1 MLGGLYEREDELARV
16 DALMTAAGASR
27 GGVLLIT
34 GPAGI
39 GKTVLLESARER
51 AGQAGMRVLAG
62 RGRELESGFSFGVVR
77 QLFEP
82 LLAGASAVEREALLA
97 GAARRALI
105 ALEDFRGQAGAVPLE
120 AESEPPFAVMHGL
133 YWLVVNASAAAPLL
147 VAVDDLHWADQASL
161 RFVLYLAERLAGLP
175 VALALSWRVAETG
188 DDADRLARLELAAV
202 GGAISLTALSQN
214 GVRALL
220 TREFGT
226 APAEQFATASH
237 AVTGGNAFLL
247 RELIRQLRADGIG
260 PDEEAA
266 VQVAALGPRS
276 VARAVALRVARL
288 GPAAGELARAAAVL
302 GDGAQLRHAGML
314 AGVGLADAAAA
325 ADGLAGIGV
334 FEPGTPLRF
343 VHPIVRTAVH
353 DDIPRASRGLR
364 HAEAARLLAAEGA
377 DLDAVC
383 AHLLMCEPAGSAEV
397 VERLRA
403 AAARA
408 VGRGAP
414 ESAVAYLRRALA
426 ETADVSLRVLLAQE
440 LGRAEKV
447 LGDPAAAEHLRESLR
462 LTSDPA
468 MRAAVVPDLAEL
480 LLLAGQWEAG
490 TTLVREALAELADR
504 DVPSGEPATAI
515 IARLRSWWAGL
526 SAYDPSLVGELDQ
539 GLGGLRSAARGPDVA
554 SRRLAGLLAGV
565 LAWRG
570 ERGPEVLELLDHAL
584 DHGRLRPGR
593 LRLPD
598 GRPGPARPGHAGAA

>member
-1 MLGGLYEREDELARV
+1 MLGGLYERQDELARV

-51 AGQAGMRVLAG
+51 AGQTGMRVLAG

-105 ALEDFRGQAGAVPLE
+105 ALEDFRSQAGAVPLE

-133 YWLVVNASAAAPLL
+133 YWLAVNASAAAPLL

-202 GGAISLTALSQN
+202 GGAVSLTALSQN

-266 VQVAALGPRS
+266 AQVAALGPRS
-276 VARAVALRVARL
+276 VARAVALRGR
-288 GPAAGELARAAAVL
+288 AAGACR
-302 GDGAQLRHAGML
+302 GR
-314 AGVGLADAAAA
+314 ADA
-325 ADGLAGIGV
+325 GGRGAGGR
-334 FEPGTPLRF
+334 GT
-343 VHPIVRTAVH
+343 
-353 DDIPRASRGLR
+353 
-364 HAEAARLLAAEGA
+364 
-377 DLDAVC
+377 
-383 AHLLMCEPAGSAEV
+383 
-397 VERLRA
+397 
-403 AAARA
+403 AAAR
-408 VGRGAP
+408 R
-414 ESAVAYLRRALA
+414 
-426 ETADVSLRVLLAQE
+426 D
-440 LGRAEKV
+440 
-447 LGDPAAAEHLRESLR
+447 
-462 LTSDPA
+462 
-468 MRAAVVPDLAEL
+468 
-480 LLLAGQWEAG
+480 AGG
-490 TTLVREALAELADR
+490 
-504 DVPSGEPATAI
+504 
-515 IARLRSWWAGL
+515 
-526 SAYDPSLVGELDQ
+526 
-539 GLGGLRSAARGPDVA
+539 
-554 SRRLAGLLAGV
+554 AGV
-565 LAWRG
+565 ARS
-570 ERGPEVLELLDHAL
+570 RARPRPAS
-584 DHGRLRPGR
+584 RPGR

>member
-1 MLGGLYEREDELARV
+1 M
-16 DALMTAAGASR
+16 
-27 GGVLLIT
+27 
-34 GPAGI
+34 
-39 GKTVLLESARER
+39 
-51 AGQAGMRVLAG
+51 
-62 RGRELESGFSFGVVR
+62 
-77 QLFEP
+77 
-82 LLAGASAVEREALLA
+82 
-97 GAARRALI
+97 
-105 ALEDFRGQAGAVPLE
+105 
-120 AESEPPFAVMHGL
+120 
-133 YWLVVNASAAAPLL
+133 
-147 VAVDDLHWADQASL
+147 
-161 RFVLYLAERLAGLP
+161 
-175 VALALSWRVAETG
+175 
-188 DDADRLARLELAAV
+188 
-202 GGAISLTALSQN
+202 
-214 GVRALL
+214 
-220 TREFGT
+220 
-226 APAEQFATASH
+226 
-237 AVTGGNAFLL
+237 TGGNAFLL

-266 VQVAALGPRS
+266 AQVAALGPRS

-383 AHLLMCEPAGSAEV
+383 AHLLVCEPAGSAEV
-397 VERLRA
+397 VERLQA

-414 ESAVAYLRRALA
+414 ESAAAYLRRAMA
-426 ETADVSLRVLLAQE
+426 ETADVSLRALLAQE

-468 MRAAVVPDLAEL
+468 MRAAVTPDLAEL

-490 TTLVREALAELADR
+490 TALVREALAELADR

-515 IARLRSWWAGL
+515 IARLRV
-526 SAYDPSLVGELDQ
+526 LVG
-539 GLGGLRSAARGPDVA
+539 GVVGLRPQ
-554 SRRLAGLLAGV
+554 
-565 LAWRG
+565 
-570 ERGPEVLELLDHAL
+570 
-584 DHGRLRPGR
+584 PG
-593 LRLPD
+593 
-598 GRPGPARPGHAGAA
+598 G